1 MKKLETT
8 TKLFTIGGVRA
19 PETPSWA
26 QVPPSEWAATKT
38 ASRLSSARLEIET
51 GAKVFA
57 IDYVD
62 GMSKQGVVV
71 KISKSEC
78 FLVSFY
84 DKRAPQHT
92 RRKDITGV
100 KKAGGAAVRAPPLP
114 EPSTL
119 LYKPGDKVWALE
131 TGKGVMPGRVIEV
144 FGAHQSALVKFFHET
159 GHPSQNTFFTEISKE
174 KPK

>member
-1 MKKLETT
+1 MNKLPQTT
-8 TKLFTIGGVRA
+8 TKLFTIGGGSA
-19 PETPSWA
+19 TETPLWA
-26 QVPPSEWAATKT
+26 QVPPSVWTAEPAA
-38 ASRLSSARLEIET
+38 ASSPCEVEIGP

-57 IDYVD
+57 IDYAD
-62 GMSKQGVVV
+62 GKSKQGVVV
-71 KISKSEC
+71 AITLSEC

-100 KKAGGAAVRAPPLP
+100 KKASGAAVRAPTLP

-119 LYKPGDKVWALE
+119 LYKTGDKVWALE